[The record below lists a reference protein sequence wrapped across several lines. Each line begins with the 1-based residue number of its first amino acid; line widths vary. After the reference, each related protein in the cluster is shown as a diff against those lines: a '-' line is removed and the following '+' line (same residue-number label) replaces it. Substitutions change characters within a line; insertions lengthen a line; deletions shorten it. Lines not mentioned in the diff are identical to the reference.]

1 MIVKKTQKIVVFS
14 ISEIQTVTLAKMEI
28 NSIELEKCI
37 EIYMVLF
44 PVMVPFIK
52 QSVLTWILFQRVN
65 GLTV

>member
-1 MIVKKTQKIVVFS
+1 
-14 ISEIQTVTLAKMEI
+14 MEI

-44 PVMVPFIK
+44 PVMVPFLYKASYIAI
-52 QSVLTWILFQRVN
+52 SVLTGILFQRVN